1 MLKTSCWSKRGG
13 TGAGVFTWR
22 ILRSGLLA
30 VALAWAAPAAAATF
44 VVDDDGTYD
53 AGSDGCD
60 GGDAAFT
67 VIQAAI
73 TAAADGDT
81 VFVCPGT
88 YNENQI
94 LVNKAL
100 TVQGSGADVTIIDG
114 GGSFGLPSSQFGTI
128 RLVAT
133 TGDVLFDGFTVQ
145 NPRATTSLTAL
156 RVGIAIA
163 SSQPVTITVTN
174 NVILGTG
181 NPAYGSDY
189 GVYAFGPIG
198 GLPSV
203 ATLVFRDNEVRNTG
217 SNTILIERFT
227 GPTDVSDNALAR
239 GLFTGGLSAYV
250 NMSHTNT
257 PITTLQR
264 VSHNTI
270 DMAPDPGPYTSGNG
284 GGAISFIGALT
295 GTSIGTFS
303 NVEITHNTITNVVA
317 YRRGITLG
325 NNANSLAN
333 SSRGVIS
340 NALIECNR
348 ISGPGGGAQTG
359 SVGIRLSGNV
369 TAMSVVG
376 NDIVEVGT
384 GFQGIENINGVPS
397 AVTLTGN
404 AFRDTPLYG
413 VDWRSVEVIDAELNW
428 WGSASGPT
436 VGTNPGGTGGAIGAS
451 GGPVGAGVIDYS
463 DWLASGT
470 DSDPGPCFVPVA
482 GGECV
487 QIGTCNE
494 IDGCTETPLPD
505 GTSCGGGLGTC
516 NGGVCGGDLV
526 PIVLSRATLRTNT
539 STRRPNGVA
548 KFTALVDDNDTAG
561 DFEAALLA
569 GIVSVDV
576 TDGSSFT
583 VSRPLTNCV
592 ARRAKVRC
600 ISTDGRTRARFF
612 FRPLGPYVYTMNL
625 AMRGLDT
632 PETGSVRA
640 SGNVSVTINQGLA
653 TRSDTI
659 GNVVPCLGRGAW
671 RWDCHER

>member
-1 MLKTSCWSKRGG
+1 MKFQARVVLPRTS
-13 TGAGVFTWR
+13 A
-22 ILRSGLLA
+22 LRLCGLAALLA
-30 VALAWAAPAAAATF
+30 CAVSATPAAGATL

-53 AGSDGCD
+53 AVGNGCD
-60 GGDAAFT
+60 GADVAYTA
-67 VIQAAI
+67 IQAAI
-73 TAAADGDT
+73 TAAVDGDT

-94 LVNKAL
+94 LLNKAL

-114 GGSFGLPSSQFGTI
+114 GGGFGLPSSQFGTVRI
-128 RLVAT
+128 TPT
-133 TGDVLFDGFTVQ
+133 TGNAVFDGFTVQ
-145 NPRATTSLTAL
+145 NPRATTSMTAL
-156 RVGIAIA
+156 RVGVTVA
-163 SSQPVTITVTN
+163 SSQPVTITVSN

-198 GLPSV
+198 GQPSV
-203 ATLVFRDNEVRNTG
+203 ATFVFRDNEVRNTG

-227 GPTDVSDNALAR
+227 GPTDVRDNTLAR

-257 PITTLQR
+257 PITSLQR
-264 VSHNTI
+264 VSGNTI
-270 DMAPDPGPYTSGNG
+270 DMAPDPGPYTSSNG

-303 NVEITHNTITNVVA
+303 NVEITGNTINNVVA
-317 YRRGITLG
+317 YRRGITIG

-333 SSRGVIS
+333 SPRGVIS

-369 TAMSVVG
+369 TAISVVG
-376 NDIVEVGT
+376 NDIAEVDT

-397 AVTLTGN
+397 AVTVTGN

-436 VGTNPGGTGGAIGAS
+436 VATNPGGTGAAIGAS

-470 DSDPGPCFVPVA
+470 DGDPGTCFEPVA
-482 GGECV
+482 TGECV

-494 IDGCTETPLPD
+494 IDGCTETPIPD

-516 NGGVCGGDLV
+516 NGGVCGGAIT
-526 PIVLSRATLRTNT
+526 PIVLSRTILRPNTATN
-539 STRRPNGVA
+539 RPNGSA
-548 KFTALVDDNDTAG
+548 KVTALVDDNDTAG
-561 DFEAALLA
+561 GFEAALLA

-576 TDGSSFT
+576 ADGAGFS
-583 VSRPLTNCV
+583 VNRPLTNCV
-592 ARRAKVRC
+592 ARRGKIRC
-600 ISTDGRTRARFF
+600 ISSDNATRAKFL
-612 FRPLGPYVYTMNL
+612 FRPLGPFVYTMYVAL
-625 AMRGLDT
+625 RGLESS
-632 PETGSVRA
+632 ETGAVQP
-640 SGNVSVTINQGLA
+640 SGVVSVTLNQGLA

-659 GNVVPCLGRGAW
+659 GDLVPCRARGKW
-671 RWDCHER
+671 RWDCLER